1 MNWNFQIKHS
11 KRSNRNANTLRVARP
26 WAVRTQPLLAMCAQP
41 MRSSH
46 SCCCPIASLRT
57 HWCSLRAPAL
67 IARELSLAVRAR
79 DIARWAREPSLAGR
93 ATSLAV
99 RASNAGRSAR
109 GTRACARCARGC
121 AHLCEAARVVA
132 QLACCPHATALAR
145 PSPMPIRSLLVAHD
159 TRQGCCLALVHY
171 ALAHCIRAARA
182 TSSLA
187 RRRMPALYNTP

>member
-1 MNWNFQIKHS
+1 
-11 KRSNRNANTLRVARP
+11 
-26 WAVRTQPLLAMCAQP
+26 MCAQP

-46 SCCCPIASLRT
+46 SCCFPIASLRT
-57 HWCSLRAPAL
+57 APHRTRA
-67 IARELSLAVRAR
+67 IARSARAR
-79 DIARWAREPSLAGR
+79 DRSLGALARSLCARAIARWGATSLAGR
-93 ATSLAV
+93 ATSRAV

-121 AHLCEAARVVA
+121 ALLCEAARVVA

-159 TRQGCCLALVHY
+159 TRQGCCLVLVHY

>member
-1 MNWNFQIKHS
+1 
-11 KRSNRNANTLRVARP
+11 
-26 WAVRTQPLLAMCAQP
+26 MCAQP

-46 SCCCPIASLRT
+46 SCCFPIASLRT

-79 DIARWAREPSLAGR
+79 DRSLGALARSLCARAIARWARDIAR
-93 ATSLAV
+93 CA
-99 RASNAGRSAR
+99 RDIAGRSAR

-121 AHLCEAARVVA
+121 ALLCEAARVVA

-145 PSPMPIRSLLVAHD
+145 PSPMPIRPLLVAHD
-159 TRQGCCLALVHY
+159 TRQGCCLVLVHY

>member
-1 MNWNFQIKHS
+1 
-11 KRSNRNANTLRVARP
+11 
-26 WAVRTQPLLAMCAQP
+26 MCAQP

-57 HWCSLRAPAL
+57 APHRTRA
-67 IARELSLAVRAR
+67 IARSARAR
-79 DIARWAREPSLAGR
+79 DRSLGALARSLCARAIARWGATSLAGR
-93 ATSLAV
+93 ATSRAA
-99 RASNAGRSAR
+99 RASHRSLARAIARWCATSLAGRATSRAARASSAGRSAR

-159 TRQGCCLALVHY
+159 TRQGCCLVLVHY

>member
-1 MNWNFQIKHS
+1 M
-11 KRSNRNANTLRVARP
+11 R
-26 WAVRTQPLLAMCAQP
+26 AQP

-46 SCCCPIASLRT
+46 SCCIPIASLRT

-79 DIARWAREPSLAGR
+79 HRSLGARAIARCAREPSR
-93 ATSLAV
+93 AI
-99 RASNAGRSAR
+99 NAGRSAR

-145 PSPMPIRSLLVAHD
+145 SSPMPIRSLLMAHD
-159 TRQGCCLALVHY
+159 TRQGCCLVLVHY